1 MMSVLLTKRILLT
14 LCSRRFHKINKIMTQ
29 ETKQKKEE
37 PKKRKTW
44 QDIQQKLFTVPSE
57 PVKEEK

>member
-1 MMSVLLTKRILLT
+1 
-14 LCSRRFHKINKIMTQ
+14 MTQ